1 MQFKI
6 NETKLLFYSV
16 LSSLIWR
23 EIFFFN
29 LFFSVVLTLIFI
41 SFFSVSDT
49 ISYDFLPTMSLMLI
63 NWSLSPLL
71 HYVFLLPILSHRF
84 SISSNQIFFYSH
96 LCESKTFFIRGMNT
110 IISPTSLC
118 PLTFPTHFCTVLFFP
133 FLNLLSFY
141 SFLPCSN
148 SYCSILFYPILS
160 FLFITT
166 LFNPNSLR
174 SSESCCREISCRWR
188 WWRSW

>member
-1 MQFKI
+1 MKVNFFLLI
-6 NETKLLFYSV
+6 SLTFPTHFCSVLFFPFLNFLSFYSFLPCSNSYCSILFYSI
-16 LSSLIWR
+16 LSFLFITTLF
-23 EIFFFN
+23 IFPY
-29 LFFSVVLTLIFI
+29 L
-41 SFFSVSDT
+41 
-49 ISYDFLPTMSLMLI
+49 
-63 NWSLSPLL
+63 
-71 HYVFLLPILSHRF
+71 FLLPILSHRF
-84 SISSNQIFFYSH
+84 SISSNQIFFNSH

-133 FLNLLSFY
+133 FLNFLSFY

-166 LFNPNSLR
+166 LFIFPYLVLLYL
-174 SSESCCREISCRWR
+174 ISYLFF
-188 WWRSW
+188 SFPPYQPQKQ